1 MDNTKNYREQLVILA
16 KLNVIKDIQIYLGKE
31 ELKLDRKLKEL
42 QQIQEG
48 AKQNGHKYCLL
59 YTSPSPRD

>member
-1 MDNTKNYREQLVILA
+1 MDYTKNYREQLVILA

-48 AKQNGHKYCLL
+48 AKQNGHK
-59 YTSPSPRD
+59 